1 LKRRKMK
8 KWVIALVVTAAV
20 LAVFVM
26 LYYLMSARGFQ
37 LFGNLVDRVDT
48 NDKVVYLTFDD
59 GPTKN
64 TERILE
70 TLDELDVKASFFL
83 IGNCIEESPE
93 LAQQILDAGHDI
105 GNHSYSHPRLILQSL
120 SSIKNEVDRTN
131 ELIKSLG
138 YDNEIFFRP
147 PYGKKLILLPW
158 YLNEIGQTTVMW
170 TLEPDTFKDVSKD
183 ADSMAQ
189 YVAENISD
197 GAIILLH
204 PMNDDTDKTLDAIK
218 KIVTELRD
226 LGYSFETIT
235 DGLE

>member
-1 LKRRKMK
+1 MK

-93 LAQQILDAGHDI
+93 LTQQILDAGHDI

-189 YVAENISD
+189 YVAENVSN

-204 PMNDDTDKTLDAIK
+204 PINDDTDKTLDAIK
-218 KIVTELRD
+218 KIVIELRAS
-226 LGYSFETIT
+226 GYSFETLT